1 MFFESEAVRSR
12 LHGLGRV
19 VGRGSNPIVQF
30 VDGPR
35 CRVHR
40 DALRVI
46 PDEDFET
53 DMANRLVWER
63 YLSVRVGGPVEPSCP
78 ILPQRFD
85 LESALRNTEVAWKF
99 FDERPRD
106 EGILLFIGDD
116 LNSRPRT
123 TNTKPTNA

>member
-1 MFFESEAVRSR
+1 MFFESEAVRSG

-19 VGRGSNPIVQF
+19 VDCGSNPIVQF

-35 CRVHR
+35 CRVHG

-46 PDEDFET
+46 PDEDFEM
-53 DMANRLVWER
+53 DMANRLMWER

-78 ILPQRFD
+78 IRPQRFD
-85 LESALRNTEVAWKF
+85 LNSALRNDRLADQF
-99 FDERPRD
+99 FDEHGRKD
-106 EGILLFIGDD
+106 GILFFFGDD
-116 LNSRPRT
+116 LNPRPWT